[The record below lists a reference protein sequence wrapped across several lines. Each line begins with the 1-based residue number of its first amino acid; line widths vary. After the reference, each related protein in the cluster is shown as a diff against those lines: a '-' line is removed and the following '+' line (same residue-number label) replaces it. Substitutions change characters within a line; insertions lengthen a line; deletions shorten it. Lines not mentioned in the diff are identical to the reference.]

1 MLLPD
6 VRFLRKTIGGVPV
19 VAAPEEIDVTT
30 ADEFHVVLLEAAGRE
45 HPVVVVDMSQTR
57 FCDSSALHALL
68 RANKR
73 AVSEGSELHLVVPAD
88 GAVPRIMRL
97 MCLDQFI
104 PSFPSLDEA
113 LAHAP
118 AAAADGS

>member
-1 MLLPD
+1 
-6 VRFLRKTIGGVPV
+6 
-19 VAAPEEIDVTT
+19 
-30 ADEFHVVLLEAAGRE
+30 
-45 HPVVVVDMSQTR
+45 VDMSQTR